1 MVIPARNEGAR
12 IAAAI
17 GSARD
22 GATPPASRDGDT
34 PPSRRDNTPPEI
46 AVVDGGSEDDTAAR
60 ARTCG
65 ARVLRALPGRARQL
79 EVGWR
84 ATSAPAIL
92 FLHADTT
99 LPQGYAAAVRRTLAD
114 PANVGGAFRLRFD
127 DRTWAMRCIEWG
139 ARLRAAL
146 FGLPYGDQALF
157 VRRDALERMGGIAPV
172 PIMED
177 LDLVREMKRRGRL
190 VLLPLPV
197 TTAARR
203 YRQGGTWRVCWR
215 NALALAAWR
224 WGVDRAR
231 LAAWYRS

>member
-1 MVIPARNEGAR
+1 MVIPARNEAEH

-17 GSARD
+17 ESARE
-22 GATPPASRDGDT
+22 GAAAPESPAPVALGGGPPEI
-34 PPSRRDNTPPEI
+34 PEI
-46 AVVDGGSEDDTAAR
+46 AVVDGGSEDDTVAR
-60 ARTCG
+60 ARACG
-65 ARVLRALPGRARQL
+65 ARVLRAPPGRARQL

-99 LPQGYAAAVRRTLAD
+99 LPPGYAAAVARTLAD
-114 PANVGGAFRLRFD
+114 PAHVGGAFRLRFD
-127 DRTWAMRCIEWG
+127 ERPWGMRCIEWG

-157 VRRDALERMGGIAPV
+157 VRRSVLERMGGIAPV

-177 LDLVREMKRRGRL
+177 LDLVREMKRTGRL

-203 YRQGGTWRVCWR
+203 YRRGGALRMWWR
-215 NALALAAWR
+215 NTVALAGWR
-224 WGVDRAR
+224 LGADRRR